1 MLKFKDDYTTLTA
14 TFEDFIFLEF
24 PQFYPQSPVL

>member
-1 MLKFKDDYTTLTA
+1 MAKYYTTYFLKGKYT
-14 TFEDFIFLEF
+14 EILEF